1 MIVEG
6 RLRTLRA
13 RGSIS
18 VLPSAARWSMLSY
31 LFVKLY
37 IHVTYMSM
45 ESKYMIS
52 AHNIWFSSLSW
63 WVERPRSPLR
73 IKHDSVT
80 NSDQGAVNR

>member
-6 RLRTLRA
+6 TLRTLRPGA
-13 RGSIS
+13 SVS
-18 VLPSAARWSMLSY
+18 VLLSAARWSILSY

-52 AHNIWFSSLSW
+52 TRHIWFSSPSA
-63 WVERPRSPLR
+63 WVERPHSPLR